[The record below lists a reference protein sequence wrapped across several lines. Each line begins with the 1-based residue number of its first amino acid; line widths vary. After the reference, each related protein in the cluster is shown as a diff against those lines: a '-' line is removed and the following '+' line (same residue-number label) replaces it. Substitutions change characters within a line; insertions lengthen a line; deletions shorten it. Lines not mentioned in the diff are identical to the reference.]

1 MVHVYDIM
9 HTNLF
14 ACIQAMALDDA
25 ELSSLFGG
33 EDSHKENATS
43 SCKDALPFIVPG
55 NKESAVGV
63 ARKPLQAVSMN
74 RKRSRNHEPAVP
86 VETSTQTEDVTGCQD
101 DREEPIGLSD
111 GGGQVTSLL

>member
-1 MVHVYDIM
+1 MVYDIICA
-9 HTNLF
+9 NLLD
-14 ACIQAMALDDA
+14 CIQAMALDDA

-43 SCKDALPFIVPG
+43 SSKDAPPSVAPG
-55 NKESAVGV
+55 NKQFAVGV